1 MKKNITNK
9 KNRAGLLITAAALT
23 LTAVFAA
30 GTVSAGAVSINKATG
45 YSQSV
50 TSAKETLAMSIAKR
64 VYAGHN
70 LQQADYSE
78 DVILVETVRPPT
90 ASTGL
95 APATSRITSSAAT
108 TTFPSIS
115 MILSSSARSRACPT
129 SPSTTTRA
137 TIRVSRRRCASPLT
151 INSTPQVFPI
161 ENKTY
166 QKRSCPVIVR
176 SAPLF
181 WLV

>member
-78 DVILVETVRPPT
+78 DVILVDGDRVYMDTRHLPP
-90 ASTGL
+90 ANTG
-95 APATSRITSSAAT
+95 S
-108 TTFPSIS
+108 
-115 MILSSSARSRACPT
+115 RSRQ
-129 SPSTTTRA
+129 S
-137 TIRVSRRRCASPLT
+137 
-151 INSTPQVFPI
+151 
-161 ENKTY
+161 
-166 QKRSCPVIVR
+166 KRSDLLRLQLDLHLRHPELRHQLQLQLLQASV
-176 SAPLF
+176 
-181 WLV
+181 

>member
-1 MKKNITNK
+1 MKKNTTNK

-50 TSAKETLAMSIAKR
+50 ASAKETLAMSIAKR

-78 DVILVETVRPPT
+78 DVILVDGDRVY
-90 ASTGL
+90 S
-95 APATSRITSSAAT
+95 
-108 TTFPSIS
+108 
-115 MILSSSARSRACPT
+115 RSRQ
-129 SPSTTTRA
+129 S
-137 TIRVSRRRCASPLT
+137 
-151 INSTPQVFPI
+151 
-161 ENKTY
+161 
-166 QKRSCPVIVR
+166 KRSDLLRLQLDLHLRHPELRHQLQLQLLQASV
-176 SAPLF
+176 
-181 WLV
+181 

>member
-50 TSAKETLAMSIAKR
+50 ASAKETLAMSIAKR

-78 DVILVETVRPPT
+78 DVILVDQT
-90 ASTGL
+90 
-95 APATSRITSSAAT
+95 SAACQHRQ
-108 TTFPSIS
+108 S
-115 MILSSSARSRACPT
+115 RSRQ
-129 SPSTTTRA
+129 S
-137 TIRVSRRRCASPLT
+137 
-151 INSTPQVFPI
+151 
-161 ENKTY
+161 
-166 QKRSCPVIVR
+166 KRSDLLRLQLDLLLRHPELRHQLQLQLLQASV
-176 SAPLF
+176 
-181 WLV
+181 